1 LVRPATRGNGA
12 LRPVAWIA
20 LLFVLSACSG
30 SDYIAGQER
39 EHQANTTVPGDYRA
53 DIVAFM
59 RTYLNDPSN
68 VRGVY
73 VTVPALRTIDGA
85 SRYASCVRYSAKNS
99 SGQYAPAKDS
109 IVLFRAGRL
118 DRVIDNARDQC
129 RDAPFEPFPEMERMT
144 R

>member
-1 LVRPATRGNGA
+1 LVRPAIPRNDA
-12 LRPVAWIA
+12 LRAVALIA
-20 LLFVLSACSG
+20 LLFLLSACG
-30 SDYIAGQER
+30 GTDYMASQER
-39 EHQANTTVPGDYRA
+39 EHQANTTVPRDYRA

-59 RTYLNDPSN
+59 RTYLNDPTN
-68 VRGVY
+68 VRGAY
-73 VTVPALRTIDGA
+73 VTAPALRTIDGA

-99 SGQYAPAKDS
+99 SGQYAPSKDS
-109 IVLFRAGRL
+109 IVLFRVGRL